1 MAKKKV
7 TRHDNVQDIENA
19 LTRTEQF
26 IEDNQK
32 VILYAIGAIVLIV
45 LLVLGFSRFILQPRN
60 KEAQEQ
66 MFMAEIY
73 FEKDSFNLAL
83 NGDGNYLGF
92 LDIIDDYG
100 MTKAGKLSRYY
111 AGISYLRL
119 GEYEEAI
126 SQLSKFKTKDPIIG
140 PMKEGTTGDAY
151 VQLGDTDKALKH
163 YQKAYQMSANEFSM
177 PYYGMKA
184 AAIFESQDQ
193 YAKALEIYKT
203 IKEKYPRS
211 NEGMTVDK
219 FIYRASAKTEK

>member
-19 LTRTEQF
+19 LTKTEQF

-32 VILYAIGAIVLIV
+32 VILYALGVIILIA

-60 KEAQEQ
+60 KEAQDQ
-66 MFMAEIY
+66 MFMAENY
-73 FEKDSFNLAL
+73 FGKDSFNLAL

-119 GEYEEAI
+119 GEFDEAI
-126 SQLSKFKTKDPIIG
+126 SYLSKFKTKDPIIG
-140 PMKEGTTGDAY
+140 PMKEGTIGDAY
-151 VQLGDTDKALKH
+151 VQLSEIEKALKH
-163 YQKAYQMSANEFSM
+163 YQKAYQMSSNEFST

-184 AAIFESQDQ
+184 AAILEEQDQ
-193 YAKALEIYKT
+193 YAKALEIYNL

-211 NEGMTVDK
+211 NEGMNVDK
-219 FIYRASAKTEK
+219 FIARASAQVKK